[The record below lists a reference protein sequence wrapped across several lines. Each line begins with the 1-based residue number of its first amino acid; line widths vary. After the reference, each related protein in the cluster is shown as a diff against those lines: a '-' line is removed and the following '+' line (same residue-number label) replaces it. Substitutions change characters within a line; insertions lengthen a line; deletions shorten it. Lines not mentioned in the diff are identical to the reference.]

1 MGEWYSLSA
10 NIYVAVLVDGI
21 SSIEKL
27 VQMNILLDK
36 KIVVMGS
43 KYTTYTN
50 FYTSKNEQYVRLWQ
64 MC

>member
-10 NIYVAVLVDGI
+10 DIYGAVLVDGI

-36 KIVVMGS
+36 KTPRDATKIKDERVKQYFIPDDFS
-43 KYTTYTN
+43 K
-50 FYTSKNEQYVRLWQ
+50 KE
-64 MC
+64 